1 MDKAPSGVE
10 IIQAAIEILKIEEK
24 RKILRND
31 PSSIKS
37 AAKAINETTLE
48 DKFLQ
53 AAKQGIIDILI
64 IKQTYNLL

>member
-53 AAKQGIIDILI
+53 AAKQGTLKSKDKFVLW
-64 IKQTYNLL
+64 KF

>member
-10 IIQAAIEILKIEEK
+10 VIQAAIEILKIEEK

-31 PSSIKS
+31 PTSIKS

-48 DKFLQ
+48 DKFLH
-53 AAKQGIIDILI
+53 AAKQGNSIFS
-64 IKQTYNLL
+64 N